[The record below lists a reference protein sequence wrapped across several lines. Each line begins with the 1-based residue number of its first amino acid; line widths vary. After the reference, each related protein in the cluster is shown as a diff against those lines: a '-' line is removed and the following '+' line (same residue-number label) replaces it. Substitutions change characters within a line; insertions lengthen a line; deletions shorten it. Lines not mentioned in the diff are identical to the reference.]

1 VSQID
6 DYQRNGFCICPSL
19 VDATTV
25 QALCDETLAIA
36 GGRRGAIDGLADRP
50 VDAQR
55 ALRQVLAI
63 HFPHKVSPLVRELIR
78 HPAVVNALQR
88 IVGPDVKCMQ
98 SMLFVK
104 SAGKPGQAWHQDETF
119 IPTPDASLTGVWIAL
134 DDATV
139 DNGCLWVQP
148 GSHEPRILWPSRP
161 CSDPRFDGSPES
173 HGWDSPRWP
182 AQGGVAA
189 EVPAG
194 SVVFFNGHTL
204 HRSLNNRRSSGF
216 RRALVLHCMSAAS
229 ELPWAFGASRFAP
242 HDYRDI
248 EMVCGH
254 DAFAARGVES
264 LARPFLRPES
274 QPATPRWTR

>member
-1 VSQID
+1 MNLIL
-6 DYQRNGFCICPSL
+6 DYQRDGYCICPDL
-19 VDATTV
+19 VDASTV
-25 QALCDETLAIA
+25 KAVCDEAEAITC
-36 GGRRGAIDGLADRP
+36 GRRGAIDGLAALATDPR
-50 VDAQR
+50 D

-63 HFPHKVSPLVRELIR
+63 HFPHKISPLVRQLIR
-78 HPAVVNALQR
+78 HRSVVNVLRQ

-104 SAGKPGQAWHQDETF
+104 HAGKPGQAWHQDETF

-161 CSDPRFDGSPES
+161 CDDPRFDGSPES

-189 EVPAG
+189 EVGAG
-194 SVVFFNGHTL
+194 SVLFFNGHTL

-229 ELPWAFGASRFAP
+229 ELPWGSCGSRFAP

-254 DAFAARGVES
+254 DAFAARGTED
-264 LARPFLRPES
+264 LARPFLRPENS
-274 QPATPRWTR
+274 PPPPG